1 MKILG
6 LFLLLLCGC
15 QEKFKV
21 DSQMKII
28 SASISGGRI
37 ILSGNYLNNIQQA
50 NASSSNLSG
59 YTMEIESKNQSSL
72 TLKLT
77 HASNSALSLAIGT
90 VLSFTVATASAQTT
104 VNLTIEAGA
113 PTNAVMAF
121 DSATCPTGWSAYSTG
136 NGRVIIGSGTGN
148 LDKDGLALT
157 NRILNDIG
165 GRELASIALPA
176 SSLNGSTDAPGP
188 TLVLA
193 NAFDTNGGS
202 NPNIYRTAADTNT
215 TIGDGDNDNL
225 PPFVVLKYC
234 KKD

>member
-6 LFLLLLCGC
+6 LFLLLIYGC
-15 QEKFKV
+15 QEKFTV
-21 DSQMKII
+21 DSEMRIT
-28 SASISGGRI
+28 SAAISGGRI
-37 ILSGNYLNNIQQA
+37 ILSGNFLNNVQLAKAQ
-50 NASSSNLSG
+50 SSNLSG
-59 YTMEIESKNQSSL
+59 YTMEIESKNQSTL

-77 HASNSALSLAIGT
+77 HASSSALSLAIGT

-104 VNLTIEAGA
+104 VNLTIEAGT
-113 PTNAVMAF
+113 PSDAVMAF

-176 SSLNGSTDAPGP
+176 SSLNGTTDAPGP

-193 NAFDTNGGS
+193 NTFDTNGGS
-202 NPNIYRTAADTNT
+202 NPSIYRAAVADT
-215 TIGDGDNDNL
+215 TIGNGDNDNL